1 MVCQY
6 SRPGRMSSKKQERA
20 PELGGA
26 RGDTLAVGTVT
37 MVVDGYWPRPKP
49 CEVPIRAAKVA
60 KASRFTTPAKLY
72 LYDTLLKRLAQDLED
87 MTAELA
93 EFIQEERL
101 VVGQRHFARHEDV
114 SAANQPH
121 IRDDVMR
128 GAKRTGGDQGR
139 AVAGEA
145 GDAVDTGSLKGL
157 GEGHRRQ
164 NGGEPPCQYRLAC
177 PRRPSRRIL
186 WAERLHDFRFRHSWT
201 SPELGPTVIWTGMLW
216 DR

>member
-49 CEVPIRAAKVA
+49 REVPTRAAKDA
-60 KASRFTTPAKLY
+60 KASRFTTPATLY

-121 IRDDVMR
+121 IRDGVMR
-128 GAKRTGGDQGR
+128 GAKRTGGD
-139 AVAGEA
+139 
-145 GDAVDTGSLKGL
+145 
-157 GEGHRRQ
+157 
-164 NGGEPPCQYRLAC
+164 
-177 PRRPSRRIL
+177 
-186 WAERLHDFRFRHSWT
+186 
-201 SPELGPTVIWTGMLW
+201 
-216 DR
+216 